1 MTDSQ
6 NKVLLIGPLPPPW
19 GGARVSFKLFY
30 DFLQANSNNN
40 IEHLDIPVRS
50 NRNGNPPGEVNHK
63 KTLRLVLSGLMSI
76 PRVKFVAVFGSRS
89 FCFSYG
95 LVILLVSRLFGKN
108 CHIRFFGG
116 RPMLE
121 FSKRPKLT
129 TAILLRTLAL
139 ADTISLET
147 AVGAS
152 EFPPYIQ
159 KKTRVIPGYRSR
171 TKSSMHA
178 KTESVIRFVYVGG
191 LVAVKGVPVLAD
203 AYAAL
208 GDCASELHLYGTG
221 DPAIV
226 NRLESMNTVFYHGNV
241 ENETLRDS
249 LPSYDAFVFPTEYEN
264 EGHPGVLIE
273 AFMASL
279 PIIATD
285 MPGINEMVMDGENGL
300 IVPPGD
306 AKLLAEAMRRM
317 VTDDALR
324 ANLATGAEK
333 AANLYD
339 EQIVLLQLKE
349 AMGWQ

>member
-1 MTDSQ
+1 
-6 NKVLLIGPLPPPW
+6 
-19 GGARVSFKLFY
+19 
-30 DFLQANSNNN
+30 
-40 IEHLDIPVRS
+40 
-50 NRNGNPPGEVNHK
+50 
-63 KTLRLVLSGLMSI
+63 
-76 PRVKFVAVFGSRS
+76 
-89 FCFSYG
+89 
-95 LVILLVSRLFGKN
+95 
-108 CHIRFFGG
+108 
-116 RPMLE
+116 MLE

-129 TAILLRTLAL
+129 TAILLRMLAL

-171 TKSSMHA
+171 IKSSMQT
-178 KTESVIRFVYVGG
+178 KTEKDNVIRFVYVGG
-191 LVAVKGVPVLAD
+191 MVAVKGVPVLAD

-208 GDCASELHLYGTG
+208 GECASELHLYGTG

-241 ENETLRDS
+241 ENEILRDS

-273 AFMASL
+273 AFMAGL

-285 MPGINEMVMDGENGL
+285 MPGINEMVRSGENGL

-306 AKLLAEAMRRM
+306 AKLLAEAMRRI
-317 VTDDALR
+317 VIDGTLR
-324 ANLATGAEK
+324 ANLAMGAEK

-339 EQIVLLQLKE
+339 EQIVLPQLKE